1 MMVRCTDESYPPWYR
16 QKRNISYATSPGSLQ
31 DSYIREAF
39 ALSIT
44 KSKGH
49 HPAPARAPPYNN
61 PRIQGNSSSGRSEMK
76 AIRVHE
82 YGGPEVLSYEEVPVP
97 EPGSGEARVRLS
109 ASGVNFIDV
118 YQRTGTY
125 PMELPFTLGL
135 EGAGEVEA
143 VGEGVEEISPGDYVA
158 FTMVQGAYAEYIVAP
173 VEKLVPFN
181 VTLVEARM
189 AAAVILQGMTAH
201 YLTHSTFPV
210 QAGQKVLVHA
220 AAGGVGLLLCQLAK
234 MRGAMVIGTV
244 STEEKARLAKGAG
257 ADEVILYTEQDFVEE
272 TKRIT
277 GGEGVHVVYDSVGK
291 DTFDGGLDC
300 LQRRGYMVLFGG
312 SSGQVPPVD
321 LQILNTK
328 GSLFA
333 TRPKL
338 ADYITTREELLW
350 RAESLFTWIGQN
362 NLDVRIGGTYELAD
376 AKLAHQDLEG
386 RKTTGKLILIP

>member
-1 MMVRCTDESYPPWYR
+1 MTP
-16 QKRNISYATSPGSLQ
+16 
-31 DSYIREAF
+31 
-39 ALSIT
+39 
-44 KSKGH
+44 KSR
-49 HPAPARAPPYNN
+49 PA
-61 PRIQGNSSSGRSEMK
+61 SGRSEMK

-82 YGGPEVLSYEEVPVP
+82 YGGPEVLSYEDVPVP
-97 EPGSGEARVRLS
+97 EPGRGEVRVRLA

-118 YQRTGTY
+118 YQRTGVY
-125 PMELPFTLGL
+125 PMDLPFTIGQ

-158 FTMVQGAYAEYIVAP
+158 FAGVQGAYAEYIFAP
-173 VEKLVPFN
+173 EESLVPFN
-181 VTLVEARM
+181 VTLVEARL
-189 AAAVILQGMTAH
+189 AAAVMLQGMTAH

-210 QAGQKVLVHA
+210 QAGQRVLVHA

-272 TKRIT
+272 TKRLT

-291 DTFDGGLDC
+291 DTFDGSLDC

-312 SSGQVPPVD
+312 SSGQVPPFD
-321 LQILNTK
+321 LQILNAK
-328 GSLFA
+328 GSLFV

-338 ADYITTREELLW
+338 GDYTTTREELLW
-350 RAESLFTWIGQN
+350 RAESLFSWIGQN
-362 NLDVRIGGTYELAD
+362 NLDVRIGGSYQLAD
-376 AKLAHQDLEG
+376 ARLAHQDLEG
-386 RKTTGKLILIP
+386 RKTTGKLILLP